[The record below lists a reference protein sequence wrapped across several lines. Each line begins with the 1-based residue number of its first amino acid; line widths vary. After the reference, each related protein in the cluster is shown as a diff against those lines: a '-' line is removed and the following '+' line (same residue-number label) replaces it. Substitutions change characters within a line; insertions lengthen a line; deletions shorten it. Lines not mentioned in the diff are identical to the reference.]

1 MIKRKKIIRT
11 KIPKDVEAFNLES
24 GVIRNSIVD
33 KESRILIWKSEVDNT
48 SLKGYIS
55 ILGDSVVKDC
65 KISTDGSS
73 IYESVITNCNISEEF
88 DFDDCVV
95 KDSILRNIKIIRNY
109 CWINVEKGKDVTIP
123 KDFENADIKIKDGF
137 VEMFFSKS
145 NNVWSFQ
152 KVKLSDFLRDY
163 YKL

>member
-1 MIKRKKIIRT
+1 MKKIIRT
-11 KIPKDVEAFNLES
+11 KIPKDVKAFNLES

-33 KESRILIWKSEVDNT
+33 KESRILIWGDKTEVDNT

-65 KISTDGSS
+65 KISTDGGS
-73 IYESVITNCNISEEF
+73 IYKSVITNCNISEEF

-109 CWINVEKGKDVTIP
+109 CWINVEKGKDVIIP
-123 KDFENADIKIKDGF
+123 KDFENADIEIKDES
-137 VEMFFSKS
+137 VNMFFSKS
-145 NNVWSFQ
+145 NNVWSFK

>member
-1 MIKRKKIIRT
+1 MKKIINT

-24 GVIRNSIVD
+24 GVIRNSIID
-33 KESRILIWKSEVDNT
+33 KESRILIWGDKTEVDNT
-48 SLKGYIS
+48 SLKGYIC

-65 KISTDGSS
+65 KISTDGGS
-73 IYESVITNCNISEEF
+73 IYESVIANCDISEEL
-88 DFDDCVV
+88 DFHGCVV
-95 KDSILRNIKIIRNY
+95 KDSILRNIKIIHNY
-109 CWINVEKGKDVTIP
+109 CWINVEKGKDVIIP
-123 KDFENADIKIKDGF
+123 KDFENADIRIKDGF

-145 NNVWSFQ
+145 NNVWSFK

>member
-1 MIKRKKIIRT
+1 MKKIIRT
-11 KIPKDVEAFNLES
+11 KIPKDVKAFNLES

-33 KESRILIWKSEVDNT
+33 KESRILIWGDKTEVDNT

-55 ILGDSVVKDC
+55 ILGDSVVKNC
-65 KISTDGSS
+65 KISTDGGS

-88 DFDDCVV
+88 DFYDCVV
-95 KDSILRNIKIIRNY
+95 KDSILRNIKIIHNH
-109 CWINVEKGKDVTIP
+109 CWISIEKGKDIIIP
-123 KDFENADIKIKDGF
+123 KDFENADIEIKDGS
-137 VEMFFSKS
+137 VNMFFLKS
-145 NNVWSFQ
+145 NNVWSFK

>member
-1 MIKRKKIIRT
+1 MKKIIRT

-33 KESRILIWKSEVDNT
+33 KESRILIWGDKTEVDNT

-65 KISTDGSS
+65 KISTDGGS
-73 IYESVITNCNISEEF
+73 IYESVIINCNISEEF

-109 CWINVEKGKDVTIP
+109 CWINVEKGKDVIIP
-123 KDFENADIKIKDGF
+123 KDFENADIEIKDGS
-137 VEMFFSKS
+137 VNMFFSKS
-145 NNVWSFQ
+145 NNVWSFK

>member
-1 MIKRKKIIRT
+1 MKKIIRT
-11 KIPKDVEAFNLES
+11 KIPKDVKAFNLES

-33 KESRILIWKSEVDNT
+33 KESRILIWGDIT
-48 SLKGYIS
+48 QS

-65 KISTDGSS
+65 KISTDGGS
-73 IYESVITNCNISEEF
+73 IYESPISEEF

-95 KDSILRNIKIIRNY
+95 KDSILHNIKIIRNY
-109 CWINVEKGKDVTIP
+109 CWINVEKGKDVIIP
-123 KDFENADIKIKDGF
+123 KDADIEIKDGS
-137 VEMFFSKS
+137 VNMFFSKS
-145 NNVWSFQ
+145 NNVWSFK

>member
-1 MIKRKKIIRT
+1 MKKIIRT
-11 KIPKDVEAFNLES
+11 KIPKDVKAFNLES
-24 GVIRNSIVD
+24 GAIRNSTVD
-33 KESRILIWKSEVDNT
+33 KDSRILIWGDKTEVDNT

-65 KISTDGSS
+65 KISTDGGS

-109 CWINVEKGKDVTIP
+109 CWINVEKGKDVIIP
-123 KDFENADIKIKDGF
+123 KDFENADIEIKDGS
-137 VEMFFSKS
+137 VNMFFSKS
-145 NNVWSFQ
+145 NNVWSFK

>member
-1 MIKRKKIIRT
+1 MKKIIRT
-11 KIPKDVEAFNLES
+11 KIPKDVKAFNLES
-24 GVIRNSIVD
+24 GVIRNSTVD
-33 KESRILIWKSEVDNT
+33 KESRILIWGDKTEVDNT

-65 KISTDGSS
+65 KISTDGGS
-73 IYESVITNCNISEEF
+73 IYKSVITNCNISEEF
-88 DFDDCVV
+88 DFDDCVI

-109 CWINVEKGKDVTIP
+109 CWINVEKGKDVIIP
-123 KDFENADIKIKDGF
+123 KDFENADIEIKDRT
-137 VEMFFSKS
+137 VNMFFSKS
-145 NNVWSFQ
+145 NNVWSFK

>member
-1 MIKRKKIIRT
+1 MKKIIRT
-11 KIPKDVEAFNLES
+11 KIPKDVKAFNLES
-24 GVIRNSIVD
+24 GVIRNSTVD
-33 KESRILIWKSEVDNT
+33 KESRILIWGDKTEVDNT
-48 SLKGYIS
+48 LLKGYIS

-65 KISTDGSS
+65 KISTDGGS

-109 CWINVEKGKDVTIP
+109 CWINVEKGKDVIIP
-123 KDFENADIKIKDGF
+123 KDFENADIEIKDGS
-137 VEMFFSKS
+137 VNMFFSKS
-145 NNVWSFQ
+145 NNVWSFK
-152 KVKLSDFLRDY
+152 KVKLSNFLRDY

>member
-1 MIKRKKIIRT
+1 MKKIIRT
-11 KIPKDVEAFNLES
+11 KIPKDVAAFNLES

-33 KESRILIWKSEVDNT
+33 KESRILIWGDKTEVDNT

-65 KISTDGSS
+65 KISTDGGS
-73 IYESVITNCNISEEF
+73 IYKSVITNCNISEEF

-109 CWINVEKGKDVTIP
+109 CWINVEKGKDVIIP
-123 KDFENADIKIKDGF
+123 KDFENADIEIKDGS
-137 VEMFFSKS
+137 VNMFFSKS
-145 NNVWSFQ
+145 NNVWSFK